1 MNAWGL
7 TDKGKSRHENQ
18 DYYFIDLV
26 PEEKQAIC
34 VVCDGMGGAKAG
46 NIASELSARVFVEEM
61 HQRLKPKMS
70 RRQRETALQDS
81 VTATN
86 ELVYR
91 KSREHSELTGMGTT
105 VVGFLASDGQLSI
118 VNVGDSRA
126 YLINEDGIARITR
139 DHSLVEDMVQRGD
152 LTPEQARQHPSKNL
166 ITRALGTASTVRGDY
181 YSMDMEPGDVILLC
195 TDGLSNLVSDQEIL
209 YEVIHG
215 GELDSC
221 CQRLLNIVAERGA
234 PDNVTVVVFRN
245 DPLEEVVNNG

>member
-18 DYYFIDLV
+18 DYYFIDLM
-26 PEEKQAIC
+26 PEEQQTVC

-46 NIASELSARVFVEEM
+46 NIASELSARVFIEEM
-61 HQRLKPKMS
+61 RQRMKPKMS
-70 RRQRETALQDS
+70 RRQRENALRDA

-86 ELVYR
+86 DLVYHQ
-91 KSREHSELTGMGTT
+91 SREHSELMGMGTT
-105 VVGFLASDGQLSI
+105 VVGFVVSEGQMSV

-126 YLINEDGIARITR
+126 YLINEQGISRITR

-166 ITRALGTASTVRGDY
+166 ITRALGTASSVRGDY
-181 YSMDMEPGDVILLC
+181 YSLDLEPGDVILLC
-195 TDGLSNLVSDQEIL
+195 TDGLSNMVSDQEIL

-215 GELDSC
+215 GELESC
-221 CQRLLNIVAERGA
+221 CQRLLNIVSERGA
-234 PDNVTVVVFRN
+234 PDNVTIVIFQN
-245 DPLEEVVNNG
+245 TPLEEVQNDG